1 MRNVHHHAV
10 YGILL
15 VGLCGCAPSVIP
27 ATVPSPSSAANS
39 DTDAGRSPAG
49 IALSGTSD
57 QVDVERIAGALRQA
71 VTFLC
76 QQQDQ
81 DGAWRSDLYA
91 SFKDGSAL
99 TPLVLLGLQ
108 HAYDIGTQEPDLLPT
123 LQRGYRFLARWSQ
136 PDGTL
141 RLEENQLEYPVY
153 TAALILEVF
162 SHTTAKE
169 YQALRSGWIR
179 YLRERQL
186 TEANGW
192 KPEDEH
198 YGGWGYCRL
207 IPRKPEP
214 GRFAPAFTESN
225 LSATLFALQGLAK
238 AEALDMATARNA
250 LVFIRRMQNWG
261 DDVPAHVR
269 DGGFR
274 FVPADPV
281 RNKAGLANPPQA
293 SPLDSPKS
301 PAGFPSY
308 GSMTADGYRALALC
322 HKVQA
327 TDTQRQDDTRL
338 RAAGEWLQR
347 HFQAAEH
354 PGAYIPAQ
362 ASNRNAVYYYYVSS
376 LARAF
381 FEHRLHLPQQRS
393 WANEL
398 AKALLEK
405 QKADGRWENDLEL
418 VRENEPLVATAQAVI
433 ALALCHKNLQRPR

>member
-1 MRNVHHHAV
+1 MMNVHHHAM

-27 ATVPSPSSAANS
+27 ANAPSTPSPANS
-39 DTDAGRSPAG
+39 DTDGGRSPAG
-49 IALSGTSD
+49 ISSSDTSD
-57 QVDVERIAGALRQA
+57 QVDVERPAGALRQA

-76 QQQDQ
+76 QHQDQ
-81 DGAWRSDLYA
+81 DGAWRSDRYT

-99 TPLVLLGLQ
+99 TPLVLLALQ
-108 HAYDIGTQEPDLLPT
+108 YAYDADCRLPDLLPT

-141 RLEENQLEYPVY
+141 QLDEDQLEYPVY
-153 TAALILEVF
+153 TAALTLEVF

-169 YQALRSGWIR
+169 YKALRSGWIR
-179 YLRERQL
+179 YLQERQL

-225 LSATLFALQGLAK
+225 LSATLFALQGLAR
-238 AEALDMATARNA
+238 AEALDTATARKA

-261 DDVPAHVR
+261 HDTPAHVR

-274 FVPADPV
+274 FVTADPV
-281 RNKAGLANPPQA
+281 RNKTGLADPPQTL
-293 SPLDSPKS
+293 PLTSSKS
-301 PAGFPSY
+301 SAGFPSY

-322 HKVQA
+322 QRVQA
-327 TDTQRQDDTRL
+327 TDPQQQDDARL
-338 RAAGEWLQR
+338 RAAAEWLQR
-347 HFQAAEH
+347 HFQAAQH
-354 PGAYIPAQ
+354 PGAYIPAH

-381 FEHRLHLPQQRS
+381 SEHRLHLTQQRS